1 MVHHSNGRA
10 EFSFYRPQ
18 AHTVFI
24 AGDFNNWRPGEL
36 LMSRQEDGYWKAWL
50 ELPPGTYRFRY
61 CADGIWYTDFAAFG
75 VEPGK
80 YGFDSVVH
88 VEERRAEQPKPRR
101 HAAPRQPAVAA

>member
-1 MVHHSNGRA
+1 MVHGTDGRV

-18 AHTVFI
+18 AQSVYL
-24 AGDFNNWRPGEL
+24 AGDFNHWRAGEL

-50 ELPPGTYRFRY
+50 ELPPGTYKFRY
-61 CADGIWYTDFAAFG
+61 CADGLWYTDFAAFG

-88 VEERRAEQPKPRR
+88 VEEPRLEQRKTRRRAK
-101 HAAPRQPAVAA
+101 AARAVAA